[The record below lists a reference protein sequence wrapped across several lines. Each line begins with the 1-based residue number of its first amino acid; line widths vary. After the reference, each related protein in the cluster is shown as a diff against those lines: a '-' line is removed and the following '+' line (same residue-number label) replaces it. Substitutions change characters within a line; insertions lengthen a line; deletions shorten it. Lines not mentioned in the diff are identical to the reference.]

1 MFFPVE
7 IIFVHLHMRVCLQ
20 ITCVPHR
27 TPNSNRLSSFSLWKL
42 PHSMVFCPFS
52 EKSHVFRL
60 TRTTPVETPARR
72 VFSSWGLR
80 INMCGDDDVVGIP
93 RRNTFG
99 FEISKMDNLLVVSMG
114 DSMLKFLWGIL
125 CYSMLIVSFS
135 TGSVLVTYVTA
146 RRHSKV
152 TVND

>member
-1 MFFPVE
+1 M
-7 IIFVHLHMRVCLQ
+7 
-20 ITCVPHR
+20 
-27 TPNSNRLSSFSLWKL
+27 
-42 PHSMVFCPFS
+42 
-52 EKSHVFRL
+52 
-60 TRTTPVETPARR
+60 
-72 VFSSWGLR
+72 G
-80 INMCGDDDVVGIP
+80 GDDDVVGIP

-135 TGSVLVTYVTA
+135 TGSVLVTYVTRFEFYP